1 MTVATKPFVTYFYPQ
16 ILVRGMLALF
26 GGNPMSGYNTR
37 LVDRV
42 DLQCTLYFSAAE
54 TVSVS
59 HSVSIRST
67 QRLMPFS
74 CQLKFYFRN

>member
-1 MTVATKPFVTYFYPQ
+1 
-16 ILVRGMLALF
+16 
-26 GGNPMSGYNTR
+26 MSGYNTR

-67 QRLMPFS
+67 QRLMPFP
-74 CQLKFYFRN
+74 CQLKTFIVVTDYPTKVETPSKGIDLLEI